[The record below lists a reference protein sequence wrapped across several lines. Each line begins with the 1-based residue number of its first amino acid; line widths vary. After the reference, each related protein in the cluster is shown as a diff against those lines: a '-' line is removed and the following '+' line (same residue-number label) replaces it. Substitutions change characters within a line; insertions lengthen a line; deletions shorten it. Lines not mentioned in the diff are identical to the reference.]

1 MTIVN
6 IALSFFQ
13 CYDRAMEIWDSM
25 EAIEEESTKRK
36 ILNAK
41 AKSKK
46 YEKKMAGQYVMS
58 WQIDSQLA
66 SFISVFMAKFNLLTK
81 YDYTRLNCCH

>member
-6 IALSFFQ
+6 FALSFFQ

-46 YEKKMAGQYVMS
+46 YEKKMAG
-58 WQIDSQLA
+58 
-66 SFISVFMAKFNLLTK
+66 
-81 YDYTRLNCCH
+81 